1 MWEERR
7 TATLVKETEA
17 RRTSVSMR
25 TTDTFRS
32 VTVNTQHPPAS
43 SLVWSDHSSPVCWQV
58 GSVAWGVGCGNQI
71 PSVYS
76 KTAGS
81 MCWIDWVM
89 SCVSVADFNID
100 IDSGDFLGELRD
112 ADDGTFKSAGGLTE
126 EQCRS
131 WLDSQPTLKKE
142 CDIVYEIIDNRST
155 S

>member
-1 MWEERR
+1 M
-7 TATLVKETEA
+7 
-17 RRTSVSMR
+17 
-25 TTDTFRS
+25 
-32 VTVNTQHPPAS
+32 
-43 SLVWSDHSSPVCWQV
+43 
-58 GSVAWGVGCGNQI
+58 AWGVGCGNQI

-89 SCVSVADFNID
+89 SCVPVADFNID

-112 ADDGTFKSAGGLTE
+112 ADDGSFKSAGGLRE